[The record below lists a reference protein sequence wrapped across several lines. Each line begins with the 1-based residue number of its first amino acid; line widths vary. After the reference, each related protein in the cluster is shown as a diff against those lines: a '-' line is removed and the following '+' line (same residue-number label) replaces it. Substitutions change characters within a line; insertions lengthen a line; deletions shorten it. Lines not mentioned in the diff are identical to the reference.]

1 MEKARV
7 MQKQIEFLKIKK
19 KLMEIRKIIK
29 ILVQFN
35 FSKSCRPGG
44 RKDRSFFLIVN
55 QKL

>member
-19 KLMEIRKIIK
+19 KLME